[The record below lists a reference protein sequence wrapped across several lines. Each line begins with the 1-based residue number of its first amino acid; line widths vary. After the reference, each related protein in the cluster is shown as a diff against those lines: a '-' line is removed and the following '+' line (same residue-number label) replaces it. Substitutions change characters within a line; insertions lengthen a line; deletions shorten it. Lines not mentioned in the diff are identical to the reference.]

1 MNYRLQLKFTIP
13 ILLLI
18 CQIEVGAQSVS
29 FKEAVQ
35 SKRIVFELIHN
46 GEKEWAAEN
55 DQGEMEGI
63 LTDMMS
69 EFKSFLAS
77 NYEIEAVL
85 NYKLE
90 RDFTLFQ
97 KRIEHGTPNTFGLTY
112 MTITEERKKRFQFS
126 TPFMNNIE
134 MLITRNDVKMLKSKS
149 AISSL
154 FLGKKAVIVR
164 SSSNYTYLMSIKE
177 QYYPG
182 MKVEYVNS
190 DLKAIQKVLS
200 DNNYFTIVDYFR
212 YLDAYKNGDDLSRQ
226 KIFDFVHGSFGITMP
241 LSSDWKSV
249 FDEFL
254 EEYLQSVSYRRS
266 MTKNLDVSALRL
278 IPRANG

>member
-1 MNYRLQLKFTIP
+1 MNYRLQLKLTIP

-35 SKRIVFELIHN
+35 SKKIVFELIHN

-97 KRIEHGTPNTFGLTY
+97 KRIEHGTSNTFGLTY

-212 YLDAYKNGDDLSRQ
+212 YLDAYKNGDGLSRQ